1 MNDNRDLP
9 TRALQLAVNAMC
21 ERNERS
27 RGAVTKEIYLGSRVV
42 LVTLARP
49 IVIEGECWD
58 VEPAGEVDMLDLI
71 NDWRGGRR

>member
-1 MNDNRDLP
+1 MSNRDLP
-9 TRALQLAVNAMC
+9 TKALERAVNAMC

-27 RGAVTKEIYLGSRVV
+27 RGAETKEIYLGSRVV

>member
-1 MNDNRDLP
+1 MSNRDLP
-9 TRALQLAVNAMC
+9 TKALERAGNAMC

>member
-27 RGAVTKEIYLGSRVV
+27 RGAVTKDIYLGSRVV

-49 IVIEGECWD
+49 VVIEGQCWN
-58 VEPAGEVDMLDLI
+58 VEPAGEVDMLDLMD
-71 NDWRGGRR
+71 DWQHGRK

>member
-1 MNDNRDLP
+1 MSNRDLP
-9 TRALQLAVNAMC
+9 TKAPERAVNAMC

-49 IVIEGECWD
+49 IIIEGECWD

>member
-1 MNDNRDLP
+1 MSNRDLP
-9 TRALQLAVNAMC
+9 TKALERAVNAMC

-49 IVIEGECWD
+49 VVIEGECWD

>member
-1 MNDNRDLP
+1 MSNRDLP
-9 TRALQLAVNAMC
+9 TKALERAVNAMC

-49 IVIEGECWD
+49 IIIEGECWD

>member
-1 MNDNRDLP
+1 MSNRDLP
-9 TRALQLAVNAMC
+9 TKALERAVNAMC

>member
-27 RGAVTKEIYLGSRVV
+27 RGAVTKDIYLGSRVV

-49 IVIEGECWD
+49 VVIEGQCWD
-58 VEPAGEVDMLDLI
+58 VEPDGEVDMLDLMD
-71 NDWRGGRR
+71 DWQHGRK

>member
-1 MNDNRDLP
+1 MSNRDLP
-9 TRALQLAVNAMC
+9 TKALERAVNAMC

-49 IVIEGECWD
+49 VIIEGECWD

>member
-1 MNDNRDLP
+1 MHDNRDLP

-27 RGAVTKEIYLGSRVV
+27 RGAATKDIYLGSRGV

-49 IVIEGECWD
+49 VVIEGQCWD
-58 VEPAGEVDMLDLI
+58 VEPDGEVDMLDLMD
-71 NDWRGGRR
+71 DWQHGRK

>member
-27 RGAVTKEIYLGSRVV
+27 RGAVTKEIYLGARVV

-49 IVIEGECWD
+49 VVIEGECWD
-58 VEPAGEVDMLDLI
+58 VEPAGEVDLLDLMD
-71 NDWRGGRR
+71 DWQHGRR

>member
-27 RGAVTKEIYLGSRVV
+27 RGAATKDIYLGSRVV
-42 LVTLARP
+42 LVTVKAVR
-49 IVIEGECWD
+49 
-58 VEPAGEVDMLDLI
+58 
-71 NDWRGGRR
+71 

>member
-27 RGAVTKEIYLGSRVV
+27 RGAETKEIYLGSRVV

-49 IVIEGECWD
+49 VVIEGQCWD
-58 VEPAGEVDMLDLI
+58 VEPAGEVDILDLMD
-71 NDWRGGRR
+71 DWQHGRR